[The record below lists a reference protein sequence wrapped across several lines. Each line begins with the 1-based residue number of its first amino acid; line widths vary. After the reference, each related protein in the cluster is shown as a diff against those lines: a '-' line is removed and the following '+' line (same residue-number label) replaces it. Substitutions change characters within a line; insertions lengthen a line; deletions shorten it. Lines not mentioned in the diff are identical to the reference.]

1 MNSLQYVLP
10 FVLTSVVIGL
20 GVGYY
25 MGWARRNAREQDAM
39 RKERDTSMKV
49 LSNLLAAADELTA
62 DVDTHNMEIRQV
74 GQDVVDTATDGELTD
89 VQKRLLR
96 HIAGVLESN
105 RKLEEDLTYARYR
118 MEEQAQEID
127 RTRKEARTDALSGVA
142 NRKAFDEK
150 LEMCMRD
157 WRKHGVPFVLVL
169 ADIDHFKWINDT
181 HGHQAGDHVV
191 NRLGEFL
198 RKFLRE
204 VDFIAR
210 YGGDEFAIL
219 ITSCDLKRGG
229 EISERIRAQV
239 ASVVF
244 NVDADQRASVTFSIG
259 VAAPEADDDASR
271 LIEKADH
278 AMYRSKEVGRN
289 KVHIYE
295 KAASEE
301 AYMLASN

>member
-20 GVGYY
+20 AVGYY
-25 MGWARRNAREQDAM
+25 MGWARRLTRERDEIS
-39 RKERDTSMKV
+39 KERDASIKLLGGL
-49 LSNLLAAADELTA
+49 LSTAEELTA

-74 GQDVVDTATDGELTD
+74 GQDVVDTAAEGEMSD

-96 HIAGVLESN
+96 HIASVLESN
-105 RKLEEDLTYARYR
+105 RKLEDDLTYARYR
-118 MEEQAQEID
+118 LEEQAEEID

-150 LEMCMRD
+150 LEMCVRD
-157 WRKHGVPFVLVL
+157 WRKHETPFVLVL

-191 NRLGEFL
+191 ERLGDFL
-198 RKFLRE
+198 KGFLRE
-204 VDFIAR
+204 MDFIAR

-219 ITSCDLKRGG
+219 ITDCELKRGAD
-229 EISERIRAQV
+229 IAERIRSRA

-244 NVDADQRASVTFSIG
+244 NVATDQRASITFSIG
-259 VAAPEADDDASR
+259 VAAPDGQDDAKGI
-271 LIEKADH
+271 LEKADH

-289 KVHIYE
+289 KVHVYE
-295 KAASEE
+295 QQAADKAYLLVS
-301 AYMLASN
+301 S